1 MYQEKRQ
8 KLQMGR
14 CRQQNYLDSQTWFNT
29 TLEKDQGPDCV
40 RICLMRLSAS
50 ANLFCKYF
58 FEVMGKTPNRR
69 QNVLRRSS

>member
-40 RICLMRLSAS
+40 RILSDAIKCFRK
-50 ANLFCKYF
+50 LI
-58 FEVMGKTPNRR
+58 
-69 QNVLRRSS
+69 L

>member
-1 MYQEKRQ
+1 MLDVLLFTSLLIITKLTLKMYQEKRQ

-29 TLEKDQGPDCV
+29 TLEKDQGPDCI

-50 ANLFCKYF
+50 AN
-58 FEVMGKTPNRR
+58 
-69 QNVLRRSS
+69 